1 MLPYVWQS
9 ITGVCFLLSLKA
21 AFYTLG
27 CKVNYYDTAAL
38 KEEFRREGF
47 EIVDFKEP
55 ADVYVVNTCTV
66 THQADR
72 KSRQMIRR
80 AKRRHPGA
88 LVAVIGCYAQVNPD
102 DIASLSEA
110 DLLAG
115 TAGRLSLPQQI
126 KKKIAG
132 EDVAAAPVKPY
143 GKKAAFEEMPFLP
156 EQSRARAFLKI
167 QDGCNQYC
175 SYCIIPYARGPL
187 RSLPL
192 AKGLQYLQEISAAGF
207 KEVVF
212 TGIHLGLYGVDLDP
226 PLNLAAFLQEAAQV
240 PGLARIRL
248 SSIEPTDCTEELIAV
263 LQSREKMCHHLHIPL
278 QSGDD
283 TILKQM
289 GRPYDT
295 AFYAG
300 LLKRLRQALPNL
312 AVSTDIMVG
321 FPGEEKTHFQN
332 SIDFVR
338 ECAFSR
344 LHVFRYSPRP
354 GTKAAAM
361 TPQVSPLAKEQ
372 RSQALLSLGEA
383 QAAAFQEKF
392 TGCKLPVLF
401 ENKLTAADRQAADRQ
416 LKAETKQ
423 VAGSYF
429 AGLTSNYLRVH
440 AALPPGNW
448 RGKIGTV
455 RMVKSCPGHLLGCLA
470 E

>member
-1 MLPYVWQS
+1 M
-9 ITGVCFLLSLKA
+9 SLKA

-27 CKVNYYDTAAL
+27 CKVNYYDTGAL

-72 KSRQMIRR
+72 KSRQMVRR

-88 LVAVIGCYAQVNPD
+88 LVAAIGCYTQVNPN
-102 DIASLSEA
+102 AGAALPAA

-115 TAGRLSLPQQI
+115 TAGRLSLPQQV
-126 KKKIAG
+126 KRKLAG
-132 EDVAAAPVKPY
+132 EDVAATLVKPY
-143 GKKAAFEEMPFLP
+143 GPKAAFEEMPFLP

-192 AKGLQYLQEISAAGF
+192 PKGLQYLQEISAAGF

-240 PGLARIRL
+240 PGLVRIRL

-263 LQSREKMCHHLHIPL
+263 LQSREKICRHLHIPL

-295 AFYAG
+295 AFYAA
-300 LLKRLRQALPNL
+300 LLKRLRQALPDL

-321 FPGEEKTHFQN
+321 FPGEEAAHFQN

-354 GTKAAAM
+354 DTKAAAIA
-361 TPQVSPLAKEQ
+361 PQVSPPAKEQ
-372 RSQALLSLGEA
+372 RSQALLSLGKT
-383 QAAAFQEKF
+383 QAAAFQAGF
-392 TGCKLPVLF
+392 TGRRLPVLF
-401 ENKLTAADRQAADRQ
+401 ENELTGADRRAAVRQ
-416 LKAETKQ
+416 LRAKAETKQ
-423 VAGSYF
+423 ADRSYY

-440 AALPPGNW
+440 AALPPGHW

-455 RMVKSCPGHLLGCLA
+455 RMVKSCPGHLLGCFA

>member
-1 MLPYVWQS
+1 M
-9 ITGVCFLLSLKA
+9 SLKA

-27 CKVNYYDTAAL
+27 CKVNYYDTEAL

-72 KSRQMIRR
+72 KSRQMVRR

-88 LVAVIGCYAQVNPD
+88 LVAAIGCYTQVNPN
-102 DIASLSEA
+102 AGAALPAA

-115 TAGRLSLPQQI
+115 TAGRLSLPQQV
-126 KKKIAG
+126 KRKLAG
-132 EDVAAAPVKPY
+132 EDVAATLVKPY
-143 GKKAAFEEMPFLP
+143 GPKAAFEEMPFLP

-192 AKGLQYLQEISAAGF
+192 PKGLQYLQEISAAGF

-240 PGLARIRL
+240 PGLVRIRL

-263 LQSREKMCHHLHIPL
+263 LQSREKICRHLHIPL

-295 AFYAG
+295 AFYAA
-300 LLKRLRQALPNL
+300 LLKRLRQALPDL

-321 FPGEEKTHFQN
+321 FPGEEAAHFQN

-354 GTKAAAM
+354 DTKAAAIA
-361 TPQVSPLAKEQ
+361 PQVSPPAKEQ
-372 RSQALLSLGEA
+372 RSQALLSLGKT
-383 QAAAFQEKF
+383 QAAAFQAGF
-392 TGCKLPVLF
+392 TGRRLPVLF
-401 ENKLTAADRQAADRQ
+401 ENELTGADRRAAVRQ
-416 LKAETKQ
+416 LRAKAETKQ
-423 VAGSYF
+423 ADRSYY

-440 AALPPGNW
+440 AALPPGHW

-455 RMVKSCPGHLLGCLA
+455 RMVKSCPGHLLGCFA